1 MPGAWLVQRSVE
13 GGRELCAPANNLPVD
28 CHCRWQL
35 PNTKVIN
42 VFYGLL
48 GNCQETERVW
58 MRQGWERVSSGG
70 NVAAKLYSP
79 QTRNPTQLQLARPR
93 ALVYGTQSAV
103 QLISIEIFSES
114 EEQKWQFQWTISL
127 LAVNYNAFLMLPYDG
142 LFTPPPPFLSLPAS
156 SCGRNELK
164 WHKPNSNWSGRV
176 HWACGFFWNVEQLNA
191 TD

>member
-13 GGRELCAPANNLPVD
+13 GDVELCAPANNLPVD

-70 NVAAKLYSP
+70 NVAAKLYRP
-79 QTRNPTQLQLARPR
+79 QTRNPTQLQLPRPR

-103 QLISIEIFSES
+103 QLISIEILSES
-114 EEQKWQFQWTISL
+114 EEQKRQFQWTISL

-142 LFTPPPPFLSLPAS
+142 LFHLPPPFLSVPPLVV
-156 SCGRNELK
+156 EM
-164 WHKPNSNWSGRV
+164 NWSGINWTPTEVGVCIGRAV
-176 HWACGFFWNVEQLNA
+176 SFETLNS
-191 TD
+191 